1 RDASGEVSGID
12 AWHGLATKS
21 PLTALTMTFLLLAL
35 AGFPITSGFI
45 AKFSVFAAAV
55 QAGQT
60 PIVLLA
66 VLASAIAVVFYLR
79 IVVLMY
85 FRTAESDEVAVAIPS
100 NFTVIALVISVLI
113 TLILGLYPQP
123 LLDLISQAP
132 VFIR

>member
-1 RDASGEVSGID
+1 
-12 AWHGLATKS
+12 
-21 PLTALTMTFLLLAL
+21 
-35 AGFPITSGFI
+35 
-45 AKFSVFAAAV
+45 
-55 QAGQT
+55 
-60 PIVLLA
+60 LA